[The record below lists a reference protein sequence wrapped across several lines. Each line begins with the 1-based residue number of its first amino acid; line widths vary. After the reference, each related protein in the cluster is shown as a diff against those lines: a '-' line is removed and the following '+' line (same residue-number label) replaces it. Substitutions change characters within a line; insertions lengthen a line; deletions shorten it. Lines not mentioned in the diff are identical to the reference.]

1 MLSPAR
7 VTNSLKESRESALSL
22 RTRIK
27 PAKGFSHLFY
37 LALNVS
43 LPILA
48 YILVRIDFVAIAIFL
63 ILLSKWR
70 MFAVRPR
77 YWIANIISNGVDI
90 MVAISLVVFM
100 ASTTVVWWQLLWT
113 LLYGLWLVWLKPRYD
128 VLSVSAQAMI
138 GQLLG
143 LSLLYIK
150 FGDSPIVALVTGTWL
165 VTYLAARHYLTSFEE
180 THGPLLA
187 HVWAYF
193 SASLAFVLA
202 HWMLFYGTIAQIIV
216 ILTTI
221 GYGVAALYYLDAT
234 ERLPIKLER
243 QMLAI
248 MVAILL
254 IVVVFSNWTGAT
266 L

>member
-1 MLSPAR
+1 MR
-7 VTNSLKESRESALSL
+7 ALPV
-22 RTRIK
+22 RIK
-27 PAKGFSHLFY
+27 PSRGFSHIFY
-37 LALNVS
+37 LGLNLL

-48 YILVRIDFVAIAIFL
+48 YVLVRIDFVGIAVLL

-77 YWIANIISNGVDI
+77 YWMANLIGNGVDI
-90 MVAISLVVFM
+90 MVAVSLVLFM
-100 ASTTVVWWQLLWT
+100 ASTTVVWWQLFWT
-113 LLYGLWLVWLKPRYD
+113 VLYAGWLLWLKPRYD

-143 LSLLYIK
+143 LSLLYLK
-150 FGDSPIVALVTGTWL
+150 FGDSSIVALVAGTWL

-180 THGPLLA
+180 PHSALLA
-187 HVWAYF
+187 HIWAYF

-202 HWMLFYGTIAQIIV
+202 HWLLFYGTIAQIII

-221 GYGVAALYYLDAT
+221 GYGLAALYYLDAT
-234 ERLPIKLER
+234 ERLSGLLKR
-243 QMLAI
+243 QMLGI
-248 MVAILL
+248 MLAILL
-254 IVVVFSNWTGAT
+254 IIVVFSNWTGST